1 MSDVNLDRMTM
12 TTSDKEGLVDLDE
25 EEKITSK
32 RECYKVLAVISIV
45 WIFTFTA
52 YSGLQNLESSLNPGV
67 GTYSLAA
74 LTGGGLVSCLLAPAI
89 LNFIGPKGALIIS
102 WLSLCVFIG
111 GNYYPKNYI
120 LIPAAAIEG
129 LSTGIMW
136 TAQGIYVANIAMEFS
151 EITGESFDS
160 ILSRFFGIFCMA
172 FQSTQIWGNLISS
185 AVLQYGHKPPPLP
198 NTTLVCGAEECPESM
213 SIPALPE
220 TTIIYI
226 LISIY
231 MGLTLIGLL
240 ITVFLLKPLK
250 KKIDQE
256 SVGKLLLST
265 VKLLGTDINMAL
277 LVPFSLYT
285 GLEQVIMYAEYTK
298 SFVACRLGV
307 EWVGYTMICFGVFN
321 TLGSPLSGILA
332 KYVGRGSLLL
342 FALLLNL
349 GVLAGLRFWEVPE
362 NPSVKHLL
370 LFFVFPGLWGL
381 ADSIWQT
388 QSATLVGVAFKD
400 RQEPAFANLRLFQAM
415 GFTIAYLYS
424 IHLCEYIKLY
434 NAAAF
439 VTLSMVLVAVVE
451 IRLRRQ
457 DSSNDIQMKSPAY

>member
-1 MSDVNLDRMTM
+1 MGDVILDRITM
-12 TTSDKEGLVDLDE
+12 TTDDKEGLVDLDE
-25 EEKITSK
+25 DESNKSK
-32 RECYKVLAVISIV
+32 RDCYKVLAVISTI
-45 WIFTFTA
+45 WMFTFTA
-52 YSGLQNLESSLNPGV
+52 YSGLQNLESSLNPEV

-89 LNFIGPKGALIIS
+89 LNYIGPKGALLIS
-102 WLSLCVFIG
+102 WVCLCVFIG

-136 TAQGIYVANIAMEFS
+136 TAQGIYVANAAMQFS

-160 ILSRFFGIFCMA
+160 VLSRFFGIFCMA

-185 AVLQYGHKPPPLP
+185 AVLQYGHKQPPLP
-198 NTTLVCGAEECPESM
+198 NITLVCGAEECPTNM

-231 MGLTLIGLL
+231 MGLTIIGLF
-240 ITVFLLKPLK
+240 ITLFFLRPLK
-250 KKIDQE
+250 KKTNQE
-256 SVGKLLLST
+256 SIGKLLLST
-265 VKLLGTDINMAL
+265 VKLLGTDMNMAL

-285 GLEQVIMYAEYTK
+285 GLEQVVMYAEYTK

-321 TLGSPLSGILA
+321 TIGSPLSGTLA

-342 FALLLNL
+342 VAFLLNL
-349 GVLAGLRFWEVPE
+349 GVLAGLRFWAVPDQ
-362 NPSVKHLL
+362 PSIKQTI
-370 LFFVFPGLWGL
+370 LFFVFPGIWGL

-400 RQEPAFANLRLFQAM
+400 KQEPAFANLRLFQAM
-415 GFTIAYLYS
+415 GFTVAYLYS

-434 NAAAF
+434 LAAGF
-439 VTLSMVLVAVVE
+439 VTLSVVLVAVVE
-451 IRLRRQ
+451 IRLRKQ
-457 DSSNDIQMKSPAY
+457 ASSYDIQMKSPGY

>member
-1 MSDVNLDRMTM
+1 MEDVILDRITM
-12 TTSDKEGLVDLDE
+12 TTDDKEGLVDME
-25 EEKITSK
+25 EEDNIKTK
-32 RECYKVLAVISIV
+32 RECYKILAVISTI

-74 LTGGGLVSCLLAPAI
+74 LTGGGLVSCLLAPAV
-89 LNFIGPKGALIIS
+89 LNFIGPKWALVIS
-102 WLSLCVFIG
+102 WVCLCVFIG

-136 TAQGIYVANIAMEFS
+136 TAQGIYVAHAAMQFS
-151 EITGESFDS
+151 SISGESFDS
-160 ILSRFFGIFCMA
+160 VLSRFFGIFCMA

-185 AVLQYGHKPPPLP
+185 AVLQHGHKPPPMP
-198 NTTLVCGAEECPESM
+198 NTTLVCGADECPTSM

-231 MGLTLIGLL
+231 MGLTVIGLF
-240 ITVFLLKPLK
+240 ITLFLLKPLK
-250 KKIDQE
+250 KKMDQE
-256 SVGKLLLST
+256 SIGKLLLST
-265 VKLLGTDINMAL
+265 VKLLATDINMAL
-277 LVPFSLYT
+277 LVPFSFYT

-321 TLGSPLSGILA
+321 TMGSPLSGTLA
-332 KYVGRGSLLL
+332 KYVGRGLLL
-342 FALLLNL
+342 LIAFLLNL
-349 GVLAGLRFWEVPE
+349 GVLAGLRFWALPE
-362 NPSVKHLL
+362 DPTFKQTI
-370 LFFVFPGLWGL
+370 LFFVFPGIWGL

-400 RQEPAFANLRLFQAM
+400 KQEPAFANLRLFQAM
-415 GFTIAYLYS
+415 GFTVAYLYS
-424 IHLCEYIKLY
+424 IHLCEFIKLY
-434 NAAAF
+434 IAGAY

-457 DSSNDIQMKSPAY
+457 ASSNDIQMKSSEY